1 VPKID
6 FGDCGSVTSGVACFA
21 FPGTSTDG
29 YSKASGL
36 SLIEKS
42 TGDAGTDAAGVVL
55 LPCCTGERTGVF

>member
-1 VPKID
+1 MD
-6 FGDCGSVTSGVACFA
+6 LGDRGCVTGGVACFA

-36 SLIEKS
+36 SLVEQS

-55 LPCCTGERTGVF
+55 LPCCAGKRTGVF